1 MGNNQ
6 TSSFAIFM
14 VCTRTLLGSGTYVV
28 HRKVI
33 MIEKSL
39 EDIMIE
45 TDHFLT
51 FSALVVWRG
60 EKLSKSAMFGKCTR
74 WELAISK
81 IRKQRSCHF

>member
-1 MGNNQ
+1 
-6 TSSFAIFM
+6 M
-14 VCTRTLLGSGTYVV
+14 VY
-28 HRKVI
+28 RKVI

-45 TDHFLT
+45 SDHFLP

-60 EKLSKSAMFGKCTR
+60 QKLSKSAMFGKYKC

-81 IRKQRSCHF
+81 IRNQHSCHFWHIANSLIVLQ